1 MDNITDQ
8 LLQREHAALPKTT
21 TEESSRLEFVKR
33 LKFHLATKVAPGNRL
48 AYEVK
53 VLPRLRTE
61 AGREPADHHEVRRGM
76 ADEPYFRFWSA
87 LQRNSQEMM
96 WKASQL
102 PIERHSAAG
111 GAAAT
116 GTTNAAGATG
126 AAGPAAAGLPLGT
139 LKLDPALE
147 IPRYHRA
154 VDIHCMPGGYH
165 TEFTADDASNGGVY
179 DRAVHVYAMG
189 RMGPLNS
196 DIGDSTIAYLKE
208 KFPGLR
214 PLRILDLG
222 CTVGHSTLPY
232 VDAYP
237 GSEVY
242 AIDVGAPVLRYA
254 HARAEALGRKVHFSQ
269 QNAEKTNF
277 PDGYFDLIVS
287 HILVHETSKVAI
299 RNIMRECRRLLG
311 NGGIVIHTETP
322 PYRQLAPFDAFM
334 LDWDTRNN
342 NEPFWGASHEIEP
355 AQIALEAGFD
365 PEKSFEGV
373 QPSVFDAVESRRTRV
388 FQGGDF
394 GGAGSWYVWG
404 VQK

>member
-1 MDNITDQ
+1 MENDTDH
-8 LLQREHAALPKTT
+8 LLQQEHAAMPKTT
-21 TEESSRLEFVKR
+21 TEEFSRLEFVKR

-48 AYEVK
+48 AYEVN

-102 PIERHSAAG
+102 PIERQAS
-111 GAAAT
+111 
-116 GTTNAAGATG
+116 TTP
-126 AAGPAAAGLPLGT
+126 GPAATERPAAAARPPLGT
-139 LKLDPALE
+139 LQLDPTLE

-165 TEFTADDASNGGVY
+165 TEFTEDDASNGGVY

-196 DIGDSTIAYLKE
+196 DIGDSTIAYLKQN
-208 KFPGLR
+208 FPALR

-254 HARAEALGRKVHFSQ
+254 HSRAEALGKKVHFSQ

-277 PDGYFDLIVS
+277 PDGHFDLIVS

-311 NGGIVIHTETP
+311 KGGVAIHTETP
-322 PYRQLAPFDAFM
+322 PYRQLKPFDAFM

-342 NEPFWGASHEIEP
+342 NEPFWGASHEIQP
-355 AQIALEAGFD
+355 AQIALESGFD
-365 PEKSFEGV
+365 PEKAFEGV

-404 VQK
+404 VRN